1 MLNAVT
7 GIRRLKTNVENKKG
21 DHAGRH
27 FLNLDASD
35 T

>member
-7 GIRRLKTNVENKKG
+7 RIRTLKTNAENKKG

-27 FLNLDASD
+27 FHNLDTSD
-35 T
+35 